1 MASRT
6 PSASPPSA
14 RPRRSTDRSS
24 DRTAGP
30 DAGPAGG
37 TGAAKTAGDA
47 AGKGGGKGG
56 EKPRRRLSV
65 DERREQL
72 IAVAL
77 ELFSRRPPE
86 EVSIDDIAAAAGASR
101 PLVYHYFPGKQALYE
116 ESLRRAG
123 RELAGRFEEPHE
135 GPLSDRLHRVM
146 GRYLDFVQSHG
157 PGFAAL
163 LRGGSV
169 AASAGTTAVIDDV
182 RQAAADQILAHL
194 ALPSPSPGVRLT
206 VRAWIANAEITSLE
220 WLAERSVPLEELQLH
235 LVQEFVASLTLTAAR
250 EPALAAEFAGFFAG
264 ERPDG
269 PAGRLV
275 RDLAGL
281 FAVPGIADAVAALA
295 AGPSD

>member
-1 MASRT
+1 M
-6 PSASPPSA
+6 
-14 RPRRSTDRSS
+14 
-24 DRTAGP
+24 
-30 DAGPAGG
+30 
-37 TGAAKTAGDA
+37 
-47 AGKGGGKGG
+47 
-56 EKPRRRLSV
+56 SV

-116 ESLRRAG
+116 ASLRRAG
-123 RELAGRFEEPHE
+123 RELSARFEEPME
-135 GPLSDRLHRVM
+135 GPLSERLYRVM
-146 GRYLDFVQSHG
+146 GRYLDFVQGHG

-169 AASAGTTAVIDDV
+169 AASAGTSAVIDEV
-182 RQAAADQILAHL
+182 RRAAHDQILAHL
-194 ALPSPSPGVRLT
+194 AIPAPSPGLRLT

-250 EPALAAEFAGFFAG
+250 EPALASELASFFAD

-269 PAGRLV
+269 PSGRLV
-275 RDLAGL
+275 QDLAGL
-281 FAVPGIADAVAALA
+281 FAVPGILDAVTALA
-295 AGPSD
+295 TGAPAPAGPASADQAPAGPASAAPASAPVDEPSAQATAGSAGAADE

>member
-6 PSASPPSA
+6 PSPTADRAARTSASA
-14 RPRRSTDRSS
+14 R
-24 DRTAGP
+24 
-30 DAGPAGG
+30 
-37 TGAAKTAGDA
+37 A
-47 AGKGGGKGG
+47 AG
-56 EKPRRRLSV
+56 ERPRRRLSV

-123 RELAGRFEEPHE
+123 QELSARFEEPME
-135 GPLSDRLHRVM
+135 GPLSERLYRVM

-169 AASAGTTAVIDDV
+169 AASAGTSAVIDEV
-182 RQAAADQILAHL
+182 RRAAQEQILTHL
-194 ALPSPSPGVRLT
+194 AVPAPSVGLRLT

-235 LVQEFVASLTLTAAR
+235 LVQEFVAALTLTAAR
-250 EPALAAEFAGFFAG
+250 EPALAAELASFLAD
-264 ERPDG
+264 EHPDG
-269 PAGRLV
+269 PTGRLV

-281 FAVPGIADAVAALA
+281 FAVPGIVEAVTALA
-295 AGPSD
+295 AGTPDDGSARATGAAAE

>member
-6 PSASPPSA
+6 PSPTA
-14 RPRRSTDRSS
+14 DRVA
-24 DRTAGP
+24 RTAAADRG
-30 DAGPAGG
+30 A
-37 TGAAKTAGDA
+37 TG
-47 AGKGGGKGG
+47 
-56 EKPRRRLSV
+56 ERPRRRLSV

-101 PLVYHYFPGKQALYE
+101 PLVYHYFPGKQAIYE

-123 RELAGRFEEPHE
+123 QELSARFEEPME
-135 GPLSDRLHRVM
+135 GPLSERLYRVM
-146 GRYLDFVQSHG
+146 GRYLDFVHSHG

-169 AASAGTTAVIDDV
+169 AASADTSAVIDEV
-182 RQAAADQILAHL
+182 RRAAHDQILSHL
-194 ALPSPSPGVRLT
+194 ALPAPSPGLRLA

-220 WLAERSVPLEELQLH
+220 WLSERSVPLEELQLH
-235 LVQEFVASLTLTAAR
+235 LVQEFVAALTITAAR
-250 EPALAAEFAGFFAG
+250 EPALAAELAGFFAD

-269 PAGRLV
+269 PTGRLV

-281 FAVPGIADAVAALA
+281 FAVPGLPEAVTALA
-295 AGPSD
+295 AGTAPEESPQATEGGAGTAG